1 MTPLHSDDLSSERV
15 RSGWTFISELRIM
28 RCEEHCG
35 LWLHSL
41 IRLDEYTYWSTRVLH
56 LQTNS
61 RFTEYLLLFRWH
73 RWRWPSRTKGWQRTT
88 RTVRS
93 SGSDLCFILIIYRTI
108 VIMFPVNT
116 QLSTLL
122 PSASDG
128 NIYILTD
135 DKTSRCVRYIRYVVC
150 GLL

>member
-116 QLSTLL
+116 QSSVHTNW
-122 PSASDG
+122 PA
-128 NIYILTD
+128 
-135 DKTSRCVRYIRYVVC
+135 DKHPDKAVDFVTFSFRRKHLYFNRW
-150 GLL
+150 